1 MSTAIVVVSL
11 IELMLLPSGGAVNEL
26 NPPH

>member
-1 MSTAIVVVSL
+1 MSTAMVVVSL
-11 IELMLLPSGGAVNEL
+11 IELMLFPSGGAVNVL